1 MFYILAEENDF
12 LVEKYPDSEQV
23 SNMDIWSDIDTL
35 SENTTMGQ
43 LCPKCK
49 QMCSNYYWGPQRR
62 AKFFSSRYPDML
74 LSAGSG
80 LIFSERAKN
89 LITTHSLLGV
99 VSFDKIDISGKH
111 IPPYGYYD
119 TTICFVESMIDWEH
133 SVIKKSDIRKY
144 SNCELCGLFIDH
156 AAKIQLLPH
165 CHEKMDIFQLYCMP
179 YHFIVSERFHTLF
192 EAANL
197 GNITFIP
204 LQNYSF

>member
-133 SVIKKSDIRKY
+133 SVI
-144 SNCELCGLFIDH
+144 
-156 AAKIQLLPH
+156 
-165 CHEKMDIFQLYCMP
+165 
-179 YHFIVSERFHTLF
+179 
-192 EAANL
+192 
-197 GNITFIP
+197 
-204 LQNYSF
+204 